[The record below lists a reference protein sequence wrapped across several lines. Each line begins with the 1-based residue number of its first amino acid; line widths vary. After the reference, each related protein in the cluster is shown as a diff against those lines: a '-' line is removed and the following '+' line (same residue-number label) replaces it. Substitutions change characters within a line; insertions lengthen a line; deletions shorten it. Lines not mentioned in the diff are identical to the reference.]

1 MKVTRKNLLYS
12 TFIGLGVEIINSSQR
27 NLVGLK
33 GVAADETKNLIIIDA
48 EGKNVKVP
56 KVSSVFRFYVSDGT
70 MDIDGRKITFRHYE
84 RPKKVKKDA
93 VLR

>member
-1 MKVTRKNLLYS
+1 MKVSKKDLLYS
-12 TFIGLGVEIINSSQR
+12 TFIGLIVEIVNSTQR

-33 GVAADETKNLIIIDA
+33 GTIVDESKNLIVI
-48 EGKNVKVP
+48 EVKDKEVKIP
-56 KVSSVFRFYVSDGT
+56 KISSVFRFYVDDGT
-70 MDIDGRKITFRHYE
+70 VDVDGRKITFRHYE